1 MSRVARMLERATI
14 NFWRYLCKREL
25 LSSNYFFEFILF
37 NLWQH
42 CYIETEKRDH
52 LITITPLYFYIDAD
66 AI

>member
-37 NLWQH
+37 NL
-42 CYIETEKRDH
+42 
-52 LITITPLYFYIDAD
+52 
-66 AI
+66 